1 MRSRDKLQE
10 LCVECKRNYAAKANQ
25 EVKPAEVIKIVPAAP
40 VQEKEALKALEDE
53 K

>member
-25 EVKPAEVIKIVPAAP
+25 EDKPAEIINIVPAAP
-40 VQEKEALKALEDE
+40 VKEKEALKALEDE